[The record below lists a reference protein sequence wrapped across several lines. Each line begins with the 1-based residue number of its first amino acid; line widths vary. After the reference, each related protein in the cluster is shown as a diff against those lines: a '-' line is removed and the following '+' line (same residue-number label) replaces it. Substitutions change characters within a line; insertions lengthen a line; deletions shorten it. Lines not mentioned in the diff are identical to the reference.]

1 MVEIMNGKLITFEG
15 VDGSGKSTMLAR
27 LQSKNDLLPLCRA
40 GTVFTRE
47 PTKETLTGKAVYA
60 AIENRVDPL
69 AELFLFLADHAAHLA
84 ETIKPAM
91 EDGKLVISDRY
102 SDSRVAYQSV
112 TLKETISNESAFD
125 FIQKSHEPWTI
136 KPDLTFFFDISPE
149 VSCARCKDRGAQTK
163 FERVDF
169 LNEVRAAFKKLAENE
184 PNRFVILDAEKAPEE
199 NEKIILDKIQELL
212 KE

>member
-1 MVEIMNGKLITFEG
+1 
-15 VDGSGKSTMLAR
+15 
-27 LQSKNDLLPLCRA
+27 
-40 GTVFTRE
+40 
-47 PTKETLTGKAVYA
+47 
-60 AIENRVDPL
+60 
-69 AELFLFLADHAAHLA
+69 
-84 ETIKPAM
+84 
-91 EDGKLVISDRY
+91 VISDRY

-112 TLKETISNESAFD
+112 TLKETIPNESAFD

-149 VSCARCKDRGAQTK
+149 VSCARCKDRGEQTK

>member
-84 ETIKPAM
+84 ETVRPAM
-91 EDGKLVISDRY
+91 ENGKLVISDRY

-149 VSCARCKDRGAQTK
+149 VSCARCKDRGEQTK

-184 PNRFVILDAEKAPEE
+184 PNRFVILDAEKTPEE

>member
-84 ETIKPAM
+84 ETSTGNGRRK
-91 EDGKLVISDRY
+91 ISDFRPLFRQPSRLSKRY
-102 SDSRVAYQSV
+102 A
-112 TLKETISNESAFD
+112 
-125 FIQKSHEPWTI
+125 
-136 KPDLTFFFDISPE
+136 
-149 VSCARCKDRGAQTK
+149 
-163 FERVDF
+163 
-169 LNEVRAAFKKLAENE
+169 
-184 PNRFVILDAEKAPEE
+184 
-199 NEKIILDKIQELL
+199 
-212 KE
+212 

>member
-1 MVEIMNGKLITFEG
+1 MNGKLITFEG

-84 ETIKPAM
+84 ETVRPAM
-91 EDGKLVISDRY
+91 ENGKLVISDRY

-149 VSCARCKDRGAQTK
+149 VSCARCKDRGEQTK

-184 PNRFVILDAEKAPEE
+184 PNRFVILDAEKTPEE

>member
-84 ETIKPAM
+84 ETVRPAM

-149 VSCARCKDRGAQTK
+149 VSCARCKDRGEQTK

-184 PNRFVILDAEKAPEE
+184 PNRFVILDAEKTPEE